1 MTSRLLPSTSRNEG
15 VTGSIDQTKAD
26 IATLRQQYTKLI
38 LWEKKCIWFD
48 KKQPQSKIHI
58 PFHRWQALLAIHK
71 HLLQEHEHFFSI
83 SQMPS
88 ARAAIRDVPYDYA
101 MFNRMWRYGIY
112 SPLELLHQNLPGSLG
127 PMLHFIYHVSSTLN
141 RFLEFDPALGVILYE
156 QLGDVT
162 RYHMAAQRQHR
173 KHLAGISRY
182 WYRKAAD
189 QNPNLGR
196 IQHSLAVLSH
206 SDALQRLFYLTKAF
220 VSVQPLCHS
229 WATIDIFFDHWK
241 CFTFQRD
248 MAAHFVIA
256 HRLLLENCS
265 GERLKA
271 LTNDFLSLF
280 PMHIQRS
287 TSRNQHE
294 VYIMSCNIASVLGYG
309 TPVYPQVADLFS
321 KKQSTGA
328 ANESAPAIET
338 EYVSNSPTEL
348 CSQLKLNQA
357 FQAIRLTFQ
366 TLFVLLRYSNFP
378 NAIPG
383 IHISLAFLWRVS
395 FHRSV
400 MESLEATVPWQAV
413 AGFLNSLFS
422 YNTVFSRI
430 QDEKFPIGEYET
442 APQLPEDFLIRGQVW
457 SQFYYPN
464 NFFKDT
470 SGYGISIDEM
480 DSEEVVRRHRCLWLG
495 VQIAKVS

>member
-38 LWEKKCIWFD
+38 LWEEKCIWFD

-71 HLLQEHEHFFSI
+71 HLLQEHEHFFSM

-206 SDALQRLFYLTKAF
+206 FYALQRLFYLTKAF
-220 VSVQPLCHS
+220 KYGAPELEPVVRLDGNPLLPGVPSHGIAPIWLGEASERITLSETRILLTDFGEAFSPSKERKYESRTPLVIRPPEARFEANDPLSFSSDIWTLACTIWSIIAQRPLFEGFLATEDDMTCEHVDTLGVLPLEWWRRWDARRLKFTEDGKPMNRNPFRSWDDRFKDSVQQPRRES
-229 WATIDIFFDHWK
+229 DIPPFDAREREAFFDMLRPMLS
-241 CFTFQRD
+241 FRP
-248 MAAHFVIA
+248 
-256 HRLLLENCS
+256 ENRPTTKQILDS
-265 GERLKA
+265 EWMLKWA
-271 LTNDFLSLF
+271 L
-280 PMHIQRS
+280 P
-287 TSRNQHE
+287 E
-294 VYIMSCNIASVLGYG
+294 YG
-309 TPVYPQVADLFS
+309 
-321 KKQSTGA
+321 
-328 ANESAPAIET
+328 N
-338 EYVSNSPTEL
+338 
-348 CSQLKLNQA
+348 
-357 FQAIRLTFQ
+357 
-366 TLFVLLRYSNFP
+366 
-378 NAIPG
+378 
-383 IHISLAFLWRVS
+383 
-395 FHRSV
+395 
-400 MESLEATVPWQAV
+400 
-413 AGFLNSLFS
+413 
-422 YNTVFSRI
+422 I
-430 QDEKFPIGEYET
+430 QDN
-442 APQLPEDFLIRGQVW
+442 V
-457 SQFYYPN
+457 
-464 NFFKDT
+464 
-470 SGYGISIDEM
+470 
-480 DSEEVVRRHRCLWLG
+480 
-495 VQIAKVS
+495 